1 MAESPEREQ
10 LRQRFRNVIALYR
23 LVRCINEGYPSLP
36 DSSAPK
42 LEALPSRRNVLEA
55 ITTILVVDHEILAAA
70 SFSEATD
77 DSQVSVTG
85 SLVCVSSDEVVQE
98 LRNPR
103 QSPLENANTEHTADI
118 DLDFPL
124 EIDTEGINTHSTKVV
139 AISNPHTAHQKLPQ
153 FQFSST
159 NPQGLCLVKDGRDLW
174 CMIKDDDEDTG
185 WENIIQKLSTS
196 QCQKQFESC
205 WRKMH
210 RRMTTWSSLG
220 LLYNLAHIPTET
232 LRKITNKRTVVFDQR
247 LSRYLTIL
255 KESHSDVLFG
265 YNPVTVEPRTE
276 QIPRPNIALLQKTT
290 GYNIIY
296 NDAETA
302 INFHQFFIHLL
313 LGFVKALARLSKAM
327 KRKVNESPDIKEIT
341 SAIAS
346 AAPIVRALVMVV
358 HSDALETHLQTLRTT
373 EAELRMPTID
383 SIPNYTKFAAANDLI
398 LGKGYKDAKGKGRD
412 KGAKD
417 EDKGVESRDKGAK
430 DEDKGVE
437 SRDKGAKDEDKGV
450 ERRDMNTKGEGEGE
464 GMNEGGTNDED
475 ENENENGY
483 PGYGEAEEDENADLV
498 CLAYTADHT
507 VLRRWIMTFV
517 GHFSAKRI
525 LERHVTG
532 AGLDKP
538 VDIRLIAVKRA
549 ETTQERLTWG
559 AASEMRCGRRV
570 RQHRKVV
577 DDSAEESAVVVGAQ
591 WSSVASELASVVTGV
606 MRKCSGDI
614 YHFPISFC
622 AGNKARRLLAGSVF
636 VGVMQW
642 LSERLRAWA
651 GRLLAVFGS
660 LGVIRQLSECRGGAC
675 QGCGIIGNRQRGV
688 VVVLGAEDERKPV
701 EDRLQP
707 VFYGNRYQICGWVV
721 GNRFIKNRLQL
732 QATGGATGANRLHP
746 VSEKDRTKPD
756 FKTLAGTVP
765 VAISWDGAGACEG
778 AGGVRGTWDVVMAA
792 VASVRDERR
801 ERRGLHVLMKGKRM
815 TTGCRWGRWAPM
827 VPIKLRW
834 QAPMGASGWDV
845 GRWCDAE
852 VVHEAD
858 MCCKVMRADGLRW
871 WLMGSDKLR

>member
-1 MAESPEREQ
+1 MAESPEWEQ

-77 DSQVSVTG
+77 NSQVSVTG

-185 WENIIQKLSTS
+185 WENIIQNQPTLPDHVTTLNSYLNDYRLSTS
-196 QCQKQFESC
+196 QCQKQFERKFSKYLIAAC

-210 RRMTTWSSLG
+210 RQMTTWSSLG

-265 YNPVTVEPRTE
+265 YNPVTVEPRME

-450 ERRDMNTKGEGEGE
+450 ERRDMNTKGEGKGE

-498 CLAYTADHT
+498 RSAYTADHT

-549 ETTQERLTWG
+549 SAFLSSWDDMKGLIKDVTAPLYAFQPDDFVRRCVEKLSTHVMPNASDNASGNASNEMTSQPERWGFGMLLNADIKSHADQDGLVKYTGCQHCEIIVAVLMLYYQEFIPDSQENRELLNLCKKLDHRWI
-559 AASEMRCGRRV
+559 AVSKRCCPVCWELLSILREHPSHPALEVRGRHSTV
-570 RQHRKVV
+570 YQV
-577 DDSAEESAVVVGAQ
+577 DLLPGLPVPVIRNLLDFFEHKLYDELKNLDQSGRGSHKRNLSIESDAGLSTGTISTESLDSAGINSEIESARRH
-591 WSSVASELASVVTGV
+591 SLASPEQIVPELNST
-606 MRKCSGDI
+606 
-614 YHFPISFC
+614 PISRS
-622 AGNKARRLLAGSVF
+622 GLRRSHPKSGFSRS
-636 VGVMQW
+636 
-642 LSERLRAWA
+642 SESIQ
-651 GRLLAVFGS
+651 GIGS
-660 LGVIRQLSECRGGAC
+660 LE
-675 QGCGIIGNRQRGV
+675 
-688 VVVLGAEDERKPV
+688 
-701 EDRLQP
+701 
-707 VFYGNRYQICGWVV
+707 
-721 GNRFIKNRLQL
+721 
-732 QATGGATGANRLHP
+732 
-746 VSEKDRTKPD
+746 
-756 FKTLAGTVP
+756 
-765 VAISWDGAGACEG
+765 
-778 AGGVRGTWDVVMAA
+778 
-792 VASVRDERR
+792 
-801 ERRGLHVLMKGKRM
+801 
-815 TTGCRWGRWAPM
+815 
-827 VPIKLRW
+827 
-834 QAPMGASGWDV
+834 
-845 GRWCDAE
+845 
-852 VVHEAD
+852 
-858 MCCKVMRADGLRW
+858 
-871 WLMGSDKLR
+871 